1 MVSKVART
9 NPVKV
14 VSSRAGRTNPVSR
27 VVSNA
32 DLKIKG
38 PANAGPFLG
47 RGLFQPSGSFR
58 FLIDHAFGDLR

>member
-14 VSSRAGRTNPVSR
+14 ASSRAGRTSPVSR

-32 DLKIKG
+32 DLESKARQTPG
-38 PANAGPFLG
+38 LSFGN
-47 RGLFQPSGSFR
+47 LFQPSGSFR